1 MLLRCILLTWSHFL
15 LQSYAL
21 FAFVLLWFIW
31 NVVDSIFLITAKEHF
46 CFSLQLFWQYLWEG
60 AFPSSSSL
68 APCYIAEPV
77 CAFCGL
83 SLLIQQQKFSFEFQ
97 IIKTSLVSFF
107 FPWLHKLLEAV
118 LHLLVKMHFK
128 KKISV
133 FIERRSSCFVNL
145 PFSYIEIKLFSKNK
159 LFCLISVT
167 SERENEIPISCHSW
181 GQRTNDSIR
190 STLPNLTV
198 MLSASQAALA
208 IFQAVFQVLP
218 VFLFS

>member
-68 APCYIAEPV
+68 APCYIAELV

-107 FPWLHKLLEAV
+107 FLDCTNCWRLFYIFWLKCTL
-118 LHLLVKMHFK
+118 K
-128 KKISV
+128 KNQ
-133 FIERRSSCFVNL
+133 CF
-145 PFSYIEIKLFSKNK
+145 Y
-159 LFCLISVT
+159 
-167 SERENEIPISCHSW
+167 
-181 GQRTNDSIR
+181 RT
-190 STLPNLTV
+190 
-198 MLSASQAALA
+198 
-208 IFQAVFQVLP
+208 
-218 VFLFS
+218 